1 MSPAPPPAAEVLLSG
16 ALALWAGLTVGW
28 VFWGLELLQGDTH
41 A

>member
-1 MSPAPPPAAEVLLSG
+1 MSPAPPPAAAVLLSG

-28 VFWGLELLQGDTH
+28 IFWGLELLQGDTH